1 MSPISVLVAED
12 HTIVRKGLRALL
24 DDAEDI
30 VVVAEAANGR
40 EAVSRS
46 QELQPDVVLMDISM
60 PLLNGLEATRQIKKA
75 QPDTKVIILTVH
87 DNEEYVLQT
96 LQAGAAGYLVKH
108 SAPAELVAAIQA
120 AFRGESYLSPTISK
134 TVISQAI
141 QQNHGAPDADS
152 VDLLTTRE
160 REILQLIAEGHS
172 NHDIGEIL
180 NISEKTVR
188 SHRNNLMDKLDI
200 HSTAELTLYAL
211 RKGIITLDDE

>member
-1 MSPISVLVAED
+1 VSQISVLLAED

-24 DDAEDI
+24 DEAEDI
-30 VVVAEAANGR
+30 VVVAEAENGR
-40 EAVSRS
+40 EAVSRT
-46 QELQPDVVLMDISM
+46 QELQPDVVIMDISM

-75 QPDTKVIILTVH
+75 QPDTRVLILTVH
-87 DNEEYVLQT
+87 DNEEYILQT
-96 LQAGAAGYLVKH
+96 LQAGATGYLVKH
-108 SAPAELVAAIQA
+108 SAPAELVAAIEA
-120 AFRGESYLSPTISK
+120 AYRGESYLSPTISK

-141 QQNHGAPDADS
+141 QQNHGPQDADS

-172 NHDIGEIL
+172 NHDISVIL

-188 SHRNNLMDKLDI
+188 SHRNNLTDKLDI

-211 RKGIITLDDE
+211 RKGIITLDE

>member
-1 MSPISVLVAED
+1 VSQISVLLAED

-24 DDAEDI
+24 DEAEDI
-30 VVVAEAANGR
+30 VVVAEAENGR
-40 EAVSRS
+40 EAVSRT
-46 QELQPDVVLMDISM
+46 QELQPDVVIMDISM

-75 QPDTKVIILTVH
+75 QPDTRVLILTVH
-87 DNEEYVLQT
+87 DNEEYILQT
-96 LQAGAAGYLVKH
+96 LQAGATGYLVKH
-108 SAPAELVAAIQA
+108 SAPAELVAAIEA
-120 AFRGESYLSPTISK
+120 AYRGESYLSPTISK

-141 QQNHGAPDADS
+141 QQNHGPQDADS

-172 NHDIGEIL
+172 NHDISEIL

-188 SHRNNLMDKLDI
+188 SHRNNLTDKLDI

-211 RKGIITLDDE
+211 RKGIITLDE